1 MRRERNT
8 GERCTT
14 VILIA
19 MILWLPGLVSD
30 AAGATAKR
38 RLANVEA
45 VVTPQEGAVGQK
57 FSFKLKYDVINAD
70 GGELANVEVVE
81 TAVVSGPE
89 VKQLADHVSRVTGLR
104 DKATVRMEEWSAG
117 FSQPGSYQWSYSLD
131 ANGFVGTGGIVDF
144 RVTREEQKSPAT
156 IAPAPPTTSGNPIV
170 TGSTSHKVLATG
182 ATGGVMARKN
192 GGAWQDLKQDLELA
206 TGDEIACDPDG
217 EVTLVFSPGPMRCA
231 LRPGTQVKVASLRR
245 PQGAVWPALQL
256 SVGEIAVEGSQ
267 ESGQS
272 AVLAIQSPAAV
283 ASGGPGF
290 TVRHNDKKQL
300 TTVTAREGEVLV
312 TPTNQELRPV
322 TLGGGQQVTATPDI
336 ISAVTAA
343 PLPRNLPRT
352 PVIPPVP
359 PLPLVPGP
367 PPDAV
372 GVTVLTR
379 PGSSQTPTQFKPPT
393 DSTLPSALNYG
404 TLWLQR
410 TLTQHSGVVNAV
422 AFSADSKMLASGSQD
437 TTVKLWNVETGELLR
452 TLTPHWAA
460 VNAVVFAPDAA
471 TVASGS
477 WDKAVRLWDTRSG
490 QLRQQM
496 SGHGASVSSLA
507 FAPDGRKL
515 ASGSD
520 DKTIIIWDVT
530 TGKALHT
537 LSGHS
542 GRVRSIAFAP
552 DGRRLISG
560 ADDKTVI
567 IWDVE
572 TAKPIHTLNRFNYAV
587 AAVGISPDGKTLAAG
602 SGATAWLYDL
612 ETAQLVRALAGS
624 TTIVALAFAP
634 DGKTLAGGNDDGT
647 ITLWQTD
654 TGALKTT
661 LTEHKGRAGAVAF
674 SPNGMALASGS
685 RDGTAKLWRR

>member
-267 ESGQS
+267 G
-272 AVLAIQSPAAV
+272 LHP
-283 ASGGPGF
+283 
-290 TVRHNDKKQL
+290 
-300 TTVTAREGEVLV
+300 EVLV
-312 TPTNQELRPV
+312 VQAVVDALALVGQDVHVEGDAELADV
-322 TLGGGQQVTATPDI
+322 GQAGGGAGLLLGGAEGGHQDADQQGDDADDDQQLDERERAFPMTVTGPARF
-336 ISAVTAA
+336 VTD
-343 PLPRNLPRT
+343 
-352 PVIPPVP
+352 PVP
-359 PLPLVPGP
+359 PTHAG
-367 PPDAV
+367 
-372 GVTVLTR
+372 
-379 PGSSQTPTQFKPPT
+379 
-393 DSTLPSALNYG
+393 LPSGSALP
-404 TLWLQR
+404 TPR
-410 TLTQHSGVVNAV
+410 SAV
-422 AFSADSKMLASGSQD
+422 EM
-437 TTVKLWNVETGELLR
+437 
-452 TLTPHWAA
+452 P
-460 VNAVVFAPDAA
+460 
-471 TVASGS
+471 
-477 WDKAVRLWDTRSG
+477 
-490 QLRQQM
+490 
-496 SGHGASVSSLA
+496 
-507 FAPDGRKL
+507 
-515 ASGSD
+515 
-520 DKTIIIWDVT
+520 
-530 TGKALHT
+530 
-537 LSGHS
+537 
-542 GRVRSIAFAP
+542 
-552 DGRRLISG
+552 
-560 ADDKTVI
+560 
-567 IWDVE
+567 
-572 TAKPIHTLNRFNYAV
+572 
-587 AAVGISPDGKTLAAG
+587 
-602 SGATAWLYDL
+602 
-612 ETAQLVRALAGS
+612 
-624 TTIVALAFAP
+624 
-634 DGKTLAGGNDDGT
+634 
-647 ITLWQTD
+647 
-654 TGALKTT
+654 
-661 LTEHKGRAGAVAF
+661 GRAT
-674 SPNGMALASGS
+674 L
-685 RDGTAKLWRR
+685 